1 MWSERRSKLA
11 QLSMTVASPSLSGKS
26 PIDDEFAER
35 TSLRL
40 HVTVTTA
47 GDIAPSATV
56 EDLSSSARAP
66 NLCRFPVKPSGGFH
80 IKLLLESGRESQFSA
95 KWSVSSPM
103 TLGET
108 PTSAVAKADIYINT
122 RILCQ
127 AILRKS
133 QIKHSNFPPAHA
145 TIAMLN
151 FYSQQIALKAR

>member
-11 QLSMTVASPSLSGKS
+11 QLSMTVAPPSLSGKS

-35 TSLRL
+35 TSLCL
-40 HVTVTTA
+40 HVSVTIT

-66 NLCRFPVKPSGGFH
+66 NLCLFPVKPSGGFH

-95 KWSVSSPM
+95 KWRVSSPM
-103 TLGET
+103 ALGET
-108 PTSAVAKADIYINT
+108 PASADAKADIYINT

-133 QIKHSNFPPAHA
+133 Q
-145 TIAMLN
+145 
-151 FYSQQIALKAR
+151 

>member
-40 HVTVTTA
+40 HVTVTIT
-47 GDIAPSATV
+47 GGITRPTTV
-56 EDLSSSARAP
+56 VDVDHTSGSLDSC
-66 NLCRFPVKPSGGFH
+66 LFPVEPAELLHDNSFWSRAESRNSPRSGA
-80 IKLLLESGRESQFSA
+80 SQA
-95 KWSVSSPM
+95 QWLWVKRRP
-103 TLGET
+103 LRLQRL
-108 PTSAVAKADIYINT
+108 ILYINT

-133 QIKHSNFPPAHA
+133 Q
-145 TIAMLN
+145 
-151 FYSQQIALKAR
+151 

>member
-11 QLSMTVASPSLSGKS
+11 QLSMTVAPPSLSGKS
-26 PIDDEFAER
+26 PIDDKFAER

-40 HVTVTTA
+40 HVSVTIA

-95 KWSVSSPM
+95 KWGVSSPM
-103 TLGET
+103 ALGET
-108 PTSAVAKADIYINT
+108 PTLADAKADIY
-122 RILCQ
+122 Q
-127 AILRKS
+127 
-133 QIKHSNFPPAHA
+133 
-145 TIAMLN
+145 
-151 FYSQQIALKAR
+151 Y